1 MAGSRVS
8 ALARLQNSREATA
21 GLRVSRPL
29 KSICFLQ
36 MFMICSLQQTIG
48 EREIPGMS
56 KLDFWTVFALG
67 TQLVLAAVV
76 QLTILS

>member
-1 MAGSRVS
+1 
-8 ALARLQNSREATA
+8 
-21 GLRVSRPL
+21 
-29 KSICFLQ
+29 
-36 MFMICSLQQTIG
+36 MFMVCSLHHKVG